1 MQTETPPRV
10 LVERDGSTAW
20 LTLDGAR
27 QRNALDEIMLTD
39 LDRVLTVL
47 RDDES
52 VRIVVL
58 TGAPPVFSAGAK
70 TGVKSTSTAQER
82 GQAFAGRK
90 SNFRRLF
97 ERCTAQLEQLE
108 QVTIAMVNGHAVGA
122 GWGLALTCDFCVAA
136 EAAQFWIPEVELGVV
151 LGVGSTTRLVRAVG
165 PWRAKAIVLEGRRF
179 GAPELQQLGLVH
191 RVAAA
196 ERLREETGAL
206 ADALAAK
213 PFAPLAQMKA
223 RINAIARNAT
233 PEVSVVTE
241 HFLAR

>member
-1 MQTETPPRV
+1 MSSPVQIVRSGP
-10 LVERDGSTAW
+10 TA
-20 LTLDGAR
+20 TVV
-27 QRNALDEIMLTD
+27 
-39 LDRVLTVL
+39 LDRPDVLNAFNPEVIAAL
-47 RDDES
+47 RTAFDLLAADPE
-52 VRIVVL
+52 VRVVVL

-136 EAAQFWIPEVELGVV
+136 EAAQFWIPEVELGVL

-179 GAPELQQLGLVH
+179 GAAELQQLGLVH

-196 ERLREETGAL
+196 ERLREDTDAL